1 MPLPKAS
8 SAIRI
13 TELLVEMGIN
23 PQRLTM
29 PTRANLDAFDGVLQA
44 AGGLVDMKRQ
54 VDRVD
59 QELKTLRAQR
69 EGFVPPVEPVSVSNY
84 NSAPTPFPLLL
95 IPLQEAL

>member
-1 MPLPKAS
+1 MPIPKAS

-23 PQRLTM
+23 PQRLVM

-59 QELKTLRAQR
+59 QELRTLKAQR
-69 EGFVPPVEPVSVSNY
+69 EGFVPPVEPTSVS
-84 NSAPTPFPLLL
+84 
-95 IPLQEAL
+95 IWALASW